1 MKIVGII
8 LIIVGVVDVG
18 GSWLG
23 FDLWRLS
30 DCQASSSRDG
40 YDLYRAFSLCGGKI
54 LYRVVRSDRYSHHLT
69 KRAKQ
74 REDSIPLACLLPA
87 VA

>member
-23 FDLWRLS
+23 FDLWRSILGFDLPWIIWFISGWVELGLGYFLFNLDS
-30 DCQASSSRDG
+30 D
-40 YDLYRAFSLCGGKI
+40 
-54 LYRVVRSDRYSHHLT
+54 T
-69 KRAKQ
+69 KGE
-74 REDSIPLACLLPA
+74 EDPDN
-87 VA
+87 